1 MEPFN
6 DPTIIAYV
14 LIMPVLIIG
23 IAKMW
28 KKIKDKKAAKA
39 AAGGETTTTT

>member
-6 DPTIIAYV
+6 DPTVVAYI

-28 KKIKDKKAAKA
+28 KRLKDKKAAKQA
-39 AAGGETTTTT
+39 TTATGESS